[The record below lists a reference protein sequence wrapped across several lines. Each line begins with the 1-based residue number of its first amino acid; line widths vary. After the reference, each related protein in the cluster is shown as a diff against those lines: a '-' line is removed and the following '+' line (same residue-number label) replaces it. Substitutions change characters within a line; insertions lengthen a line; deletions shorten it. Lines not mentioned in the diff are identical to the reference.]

1 VAANSGQLSVVSCQL
16 GEANM
21 SRSNFENLRVYRL
34 SEEIADF
41 IWHIAIGWNNFARDT
56 VGKQLVRAADSVG
69 SNIAE
74 GDGRGSYQEHRRY
87 VRIARASL
95 NETKHWLRRAFR
107 RNLLSQQQTDQL
119 KPLLDE
125 LGPRL
130 NAYLKSIGP
139 KPIVPTNSVPLTT
152 DN

>member
-1 VAANSGQLSVVSCQL
+1 VGSCQL
-16 GEANM
+16 GENM
-21 SRSNFENLRVYRL
+21 ARSNFENLRVYRL
-34 SEEIADF
+34 AEDIADIIWEIAG
-41 IWHIAIGWNNFARDT
+41 GWSNFARDT
-56 VGKQLVRAADSVG
+56 VGKQLVRAADSIG
-69 SNIAE
+69 ANIAE
-74 GDGRGSYQEHRRY
+74 GDGRGSFQEHRRF

-95 NETKHWLRRAFR
+95 NETKHWLRRAFKR
-107 RNLLSQQQTDQL
+107 DLLSREQTDQL

-139 KPIVPTNSVPLTT
+139 KQIPSPNSVPLTT